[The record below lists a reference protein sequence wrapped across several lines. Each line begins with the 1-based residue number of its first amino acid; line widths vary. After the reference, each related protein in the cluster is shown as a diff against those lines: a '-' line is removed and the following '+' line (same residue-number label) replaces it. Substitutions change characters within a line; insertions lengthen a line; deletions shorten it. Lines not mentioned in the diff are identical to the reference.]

1 MENAVLLIQNEKTL
15 TKVADGIEGLEMN
28 NRNTMGD
35 TYDISL
41 VR

>member
-35 TYDISL
+35 TY
-41 VR
+41 